1 MNFTVIKPNK
11 RMNVNKLTSNNIRN
25 STSSG
30 TRISSKPRKK
40 MPKHLVNLKIDTPN
54 RSRAIDRPSR
64 KSFPSHSNLVQCSWI
79 SKKYR
84 QILRSKRSIRR
95 PMMFNRNVNNV
106 TLQRE
111 KST

>member
-1 MNFTVIKPNK
+1 MWKPKWPKTELPSFRVNTTRTPEVNSTVIKPNK
-11 RMNVNKLTSNNIRN
+11 RMNVNKLTSNNTRN

-64 KSFPSHSNLVQCSWI
+64 KSFP
-79 SKKYR
+79 
-84 QILRSKRSIRR
+84 
-95 PMMFNRNVNNV
+95 
-106 TLQRE
+106 
-111 KST
+111 